1 MQPFV
6 TYFSGLDLGQT
17 NDPTALAVMEQSWL
31 PDPHHAGRFLTS
43 YACRVLER
51 FPLGTS
57 YVDIVARVKGLFS
70 ADVGSSRTYP
80 LWNTPLAVDQT
91 GVGAAV
97 VDMLKTA
104 KPPAL
109 IKPVLITAG
118 HAVKYD
124 AGVYHVPKKELASV
138 LQVLLQSGRL
148 KIAKELPEAQ
158 ALVRELENFKVKI
171 TVAANETFGAW
182 REGDHDDLVLAV
194 ALACWLGENTPR
206 YFDEDLGMTWGHG
219 CPAATGY
226 YGGYETAQDQRQR
239 LLARERAMEES
250 RLPPGQMT
258 VTPYPGYV
266 EPKFQ

>member
-17 NDPTALAVMEQSWL
+17 NDPTALAVMAQRL
-31 PDPHHAGRFLTS
+31 VPDHVGRYVAH

-57 YVDIVARVKGLFS
+57 YVNIVTRVTGLFG
-70 ADVGSSRTYP
+70 ADEGSSRTFP
-80 LWNTPLAVDQT
+80 LWNTALAVDQT

-97 VDMLKTA
+97 VDMLKNA
-104 KPPAL
+104 HPPAIL
-109 IKPVLITAG
+109 QPILITGG
-118 HAVKYD
+118 HKATWE
-124 AGVYHVPKKELASV
+124 AGVRHVPKKELASV

-171 TVAANETFGAW
+171 TLAANETYGAW

-206 YFDEDLGMTWGHG
+206 YFDEDLGVTWGHG

-239 LLARERAMEES
+239 LLAQERAMEES

-266 EPKFQ
+266 EPKFE

>member
-1 MQPFV
+1 MQPIL

-17 NDPTALAVMEQSWL
+17 NDPTALAVMEQRL
-31 PDPHHAGRFLTS
+31 IPDHVGRYQAH

-57 YVDIVARVKGLFS
+57 YVNIVTRVTGLFS
-70 ADVGSSRTYP
+70 ADVGSSRSYP
-80 LWNTPLAVDQT
+80 LWNTALAIDQT

-97 VDMLKTA
+97 VDMLKNA
-104 KPPAL
+104 HPPAFLQPIL
-109 IKPVLITAG
+109 IAGG

-158 ALVRELENFKVKI
+158 ALVSELENFKVKI
-171 TVAANETFGAW
+171 TVAAHETFGGW

-206 YFDEDLGMTWGHG
+206 YCDEDLGVTWGHG
-219 CPAATGY
+219 CPAASGQY
-226 YGGYETAQDQRQR
+226 GGGYETAQDMRQR
-239 LLARERAMEES
+239 LRAREAQMEQVY
-250 RLPPGQMT
+250 LPPGGMT
-258 VTPYPGYV
+258 FTPHPGYV
-266 EPKFQ
+266 EPKFE